1 VGKLY
6 SSKEVADYII
16 SKGIKQTNQSLTNFK
31 LQKILY
37 YSQGFYFKEYN
48 KPLIKEEFKMF
59 RHGVAIKEELE
70 RYWEFNFIEI
80 DKTGNKLKD
89 CKIKEEDK
97 EFLDEVWNIFKNFT
111 GKQLDYLVQYDLPE
125 EFRNYN
131 LEIRNIKEP
140 EVIAKNSIKYQF
152 NSRYKKREKF
162 NNNK

>member
-1 VGKLY
+1 MY
-6 SSKEVADYII
+6 SSKDVADYII
-16 SKGIKQTNQSLTNFK
+16 SKGIKRTKQSLTNFK

-48 KPLIKEEFKMF
+48 KPLIKEEFKLF

-80 DKTGNKLKD
+80 DKTGNKLED

-97 EFLDEVWNIFKNFT
+97 EFLDKVWYIFKNFN
-111 GKQLDYLVQYDLPE
+111 GKQLDYLVQDDLPE

-131 LEIRNIKEP
+131 LEMRNIKEP
-140 EVIAKNSIKYQF
+140 EVIDKNSIKDQF
-152 NSRYKKREKF
+152 NSRYKKREKN

>member
-1 VGKLY
+1 HRHFFTLSPYTTLFRSPHSFLCYNINIDRNESIKKGGGKMY
-6 SSKEVADYII
+6 SSKEVEDYII
-16 SKGIKQTNQSLTNFK
+16 SKGLNQTNQSLTNFK

-111 GKQLDYLVQYDLPE
+111 GK
-125 EFRNYN
+125 
-131 LEIRNIKEP
+131 
-140 EVIAKNSIKYQF
+140 
-152 NSRYKKREKF
+152 
-162 NNNK
+162 